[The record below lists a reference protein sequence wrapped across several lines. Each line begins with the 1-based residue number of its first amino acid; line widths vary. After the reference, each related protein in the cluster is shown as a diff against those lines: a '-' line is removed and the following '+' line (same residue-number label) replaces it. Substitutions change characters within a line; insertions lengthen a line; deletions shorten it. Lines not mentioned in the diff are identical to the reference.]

1 MKQIILTSK
10 QTGSQ
15 IGIFKSL
22 LKETTS
28 VDVDIE
34 NSRVTMVVNNNSQAN
49 IYLMEDLS
57 NMKNVKEFIKDFGLG
72 INTND
77 KGNIIFD
84 IPSGYMISFR

>member
-57 NMKNVKEFIKDFGLG
+57 NMKNVKEFLKDFSLG
-72 INTND
+72 INTNRN
-77 KGNIIFD
+77 GNITFD
-84 IPSGYMISFR
+84 IPSGYTISFR